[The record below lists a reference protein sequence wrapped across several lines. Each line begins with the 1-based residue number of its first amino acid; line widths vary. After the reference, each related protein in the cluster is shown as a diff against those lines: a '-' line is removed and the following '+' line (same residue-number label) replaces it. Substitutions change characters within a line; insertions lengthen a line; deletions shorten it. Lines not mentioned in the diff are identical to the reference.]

1 MVIVLDEVSPVRDW
15 RHFFHFVSEVSIS
28 FNRVQVICMPSL
40 SLRACCSVSFALG
53 LLISGCGSS
62 GPKPDIFET
71 VSAAGTVTYKGQAL
85 EGYEV
90 VFHQDGKRPAQGK
103 TDASGKF
110 VLGTNGPGDGAPAGK
125 HKVTVVFV
133 PVVPDSASATP
144 DEIAK
149 GASKPK
155 VIIPKKYA
163 DREKTPLEVEIP
175 AGGSSDLKLELVD

>member
-1 MVIVLDEVSPVRDW
+1 MT
-15 RHFFHFVSEVSIS
+15 SIKLPACS
-28 FNRVQVICMPSL
+28 ALFAL
-40 SLRACCSVSFALG
+40 SLLAA
-53 LLISGCGSS
+53 GCGAP
-62 GPKPDIFET
+62 GPKPDVYET
-71 VSAAGTVTYKGQAL
+71 VSAAGTVSYKGQPL
-85 EGYEV
+85 EASYEV

-125 HKVTVVFV
+125 HRVTVVYV

-155 VIIPKKYA
+155 VTIPKKYA
-163 DREKTPLEVEIP
+163 DKEKTPLEIEIP
-175 AGGSSDLKLELVD
+175 SGGSSDLKVELVD